1 MDATARLARFAVE
14 CTASQITPKA
24 REETRRALLDVIGT
38 TLAGSQEPSGRL
50 ITAYVESQGGNGPA
64 TIAATGHT
72 TSPMLAALANG
83 TMAHALDY
91 DDVGLSVGH
100 PSVAVI
106 PAALAAAEE
115 TGASGADFI
124 DAIVVGFEV
133 AGRVGRG
140 TTGEPYRR
148 GYHGTSIY
156 GIFGATAAVGRLHG
170 LTVDQM
176 RIAFGIAGSL
186 AAGVRAN
193 FGTMTKP
200 LHAGECCRGA
210 IEAVALA
217 RAGFTA
223 DPNVIETKVGY
234 GDTLLGHSEYDPEKM
249 VDGLGSAP
257 FVAETGVGI
266 KKYPCCYGNH
276 TTLDGMFAIL
286 SQRQVNPD
294 DIEQVIVDGPPG
306 FREVLI
312 YKQPT
317 IGLNG
322 KFSLAYN
329 VALALVD
336 GKVVRDSF
344 TDDHIRDQ
352 RLRDMVDRTEV
363 RAHEDWTADNGVEIT
378 IRMKNGDTIRH
389 TQKTI
394 RGNYYDPLSW
404 DEIVTKFKDNAVLV
418 VDAATAGELVQLV
431 SGIESASS
439 VRPVTAAMSGRS
451 AVAAR

>member
-1 MDATARLARFAVE
+1 MDATAQLARFAVE
-14 CTASQITPKA
+14 CTAAQITSKA
-24 REETRRALLDVIGT
+24 REEVRRALLDVIGT
-38 TLAGSQEPSGRL
+38 TLAGSQDPSGQI
-50 ITAYVESQGGNGPA
+50 ITSYVESQGAEGPA

-72 TSPMLAALANG
+72 TSTMLAALANG

-106 PAALAAAEE
+106 PAAMAAAEE
-115 TGASGADFI
+115 TGASGAAFI

-133 AGRVGRG
+133 AGRVGRS

-156 GIFGATAAVGRLHG
+156 GIFGATAAVGRLNG

-176 RIAFGIAGSL
+176 RIALGIAGSL

-200 LHAGECCRGA
+200 LHAGECCRAA

-217 RAGFTA
+217 KAGFTA
-223 DPNVIETKVGY
+223 DPNIIETKVGY
-234 GDTLLGHSEYDPEKM
+234 GDTLLGHSEYDPAKM
-249 VDGLGSAP
+249 VEGLGSAP
-257 FVAETGVGI
+257 FVVETGVAI

-276 TTLDGMFAIL
+276 TTLDGMFALL
-286 SQRQVNPD
+286 SQHQVNPD
-294 DIEQVIVDGPPG
+294 DVEKVVVDGPAS

-352 RLRDMVDRTEV
+352 RLREMVDKTDV
-363 RAHEDWTADNGVEIT
+363 RAHEDWTAENGVEIAIT
-378 IRMKNGDTIRH
+378 MKNGETIRH

-404 DEIVTKFKDNAVLV
+404 DEIVTKFKDNATLV
-418 VDAATAGELVQLV
+418 VDAATADDLVRMVGNLDSAPSV
-431 SGIESASS
+431 SA
-439 VRPVTAAMSGRS
+439 VTAAMAGR
-451 AVAAR
+451 ATAAAR